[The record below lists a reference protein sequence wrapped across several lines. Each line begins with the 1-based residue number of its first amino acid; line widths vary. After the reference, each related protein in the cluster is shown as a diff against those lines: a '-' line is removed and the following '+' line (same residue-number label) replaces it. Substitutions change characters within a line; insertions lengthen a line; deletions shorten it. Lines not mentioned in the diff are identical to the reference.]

1 MKQFKNIGKIN
12 NKLILNFSN
21 PSKSIW
27 SVGRIRSNNRSQ
39 PASQPASCFF
49 FSPQK
54 ANKKY
59 IIVDIIIEI
68 YSNEATLYTDIL
80 TLANA

>member
-27 SVGRIRSNNRSQ
+27 SVGRIRSNNR
-39 PASQPASCFF
+39 SQPASCFF